1 MWPHNLVNYA
11 EKLFVLH
18 HDHHHQ
24 RLLWGLYTVWGG
36 RSTSS
41 CQQSGYSWWSSL
53 CLIGTRSLFCWS
65 EKSGDDHNL
74 IVFQFFFFFGGWEA
88 FAVAPQCEG
97 DPWRC
102 GRMELKVFCLD
113 EHLSIYHNK
122 YANHSRHFGMEK
134 SHTKLLKAISQQR
147 RVPKEIFKPTNRMGA
162 SPKTNIIIKLK

>member
-1 MWPHNLVNYA
+1 MQKNC
-11 EKLFVLH
+11 LFSIMIIIISFV
-18 HDHHHQ
+18 
-24 RLLWGLYTVWGG
+24 YTVWGG

-53 CLIGTRSLFCWS
+53 CLIGTRSLFLLVWEEWRWS
-65 EKSGDDHNL
+65 QLNCFS
-74 IVFQFFFFFGGWEA
+74 VFLFFFGGWEA
-88 FAVAPQCEG
+88 FAVAPHCEG

-134 SHTKLLKAISQQR
+134 SHTKLPKAISQQR
-147 RVPKEIFKPTNRMGA
+147 RVPKEIYKPTTRMGA